1 MVDFFFSDLSE
12 KGPRD
17 KIVGYYQKACDY
29 SYYSACKNLGVL
41 MLEMGELWKDYHD
54 TKKGRELLELA
65 CDKKNV
71 DSCYLLQKL
80 YSKKYPEKT
89 LKYAVRGCELEDGR
103 SCLTAYQMYLK
114 GYGVEKN
121 PQLATYY
128 QERAKYI
135 KRHNIACKP
144 DESIRVT
151 M

>member
-1 MVDFFFSDLSE
+1 MLE
-12 KGPRD
+12 KGD
-17 KIVGYYQKACDY
+17 
-29 SYYSACKNLGVL
+29 
-41 MLEMGELWKDYHD
+41 LWRDYHD
-54 TKKGRELLELA
+54 TKKGRELLHSA

-80 YSKKYPEKT
+80 YSKKHPEKT
-89 LKYAVRGCELEDGR
+89 LKFAIRGCELDDGR

-121 PQLATYY
+121 PELAMYY
-128 QERAKYI
+128 QDKAKYI

-144 DESIRVT
+144 DESVRVT